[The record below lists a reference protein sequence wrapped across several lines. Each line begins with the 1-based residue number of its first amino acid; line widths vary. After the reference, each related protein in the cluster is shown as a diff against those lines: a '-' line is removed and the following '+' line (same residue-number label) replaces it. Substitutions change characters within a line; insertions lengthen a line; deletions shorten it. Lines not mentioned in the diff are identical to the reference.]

1 MAPLYT
7 RRQPSARNSCSSQHR
22 PASEAVSSA
31 RAAVPPTD
39 VPAFRAFRRHRSRRV
54 SLLRQAGCAARA
66 ASVCRHRQRPDPP
79 QHVAEQPPGQMPFR
93 QQEPVVPG
101 VLHQPAAGFHQPL
114 LETRER
120 PALDPR
126 RQDQSAPEVAQVVTP
141 GRSVAG
147 APRSPGTDGT
157 TAASSGSPVSVPHPV
172 PWTHICA
179 MPPGVAHTP
188 RAPRSACDTQGFSR
202 RQVWLYR
209 STKSATATRTASR
222 F

>member
-7 RRQPSARNSCSSQHR
+7 RRQPSARNACSSQHR

-120 PALDPR
+120 PAFDPR
-126 RQDQSAPEVAQVVTP
+126 RQDQSAPEVAQVVRQDAQLQAHLVRP
-141 GRSVAG
+141 EPMARQPRPVGRLFAFFK
-147 APRSPGTDGT
+147 APPVFLDTD
-157 TAASSGSPVSVPHPV
+157 
-172 PWTHICA
+172 
-179 MPPGVAHTP
+179 
-188 RAPRSACDTQGFSR
+188 
-202 RQVWLYR
+202 
-209 STKSATATRTASR
+209 
-222 F
+222 